1 MAVNDAQV
9 KLSRDLHDTVAQ
21 NLAAIKIYQKK
32 GEAEKSAFYADR
44 ALMQTHYIIDA
55 LHIPLSD
62 PLEKLISETLLAFEN
77 NTGIQTECY
86 VASTLIE
93 NLKSNEKTEILFVLQ
108 EALSNIVRHSEAST
122 ASVKI
127 TDIADELNIKIH
139 DNGKGFDEDHIL
151 QSTADPQHAERK
163 HYGLANMKARIES
176 IGGTLEIISKGGL
189 SIVIRIKR

>member
-1 MAVNDAQV
+1 MQ
-9 KLSRDLHDTVAQ
+9 
-21 NLAAIKIYQKK
+21 AAREQKILCAGRVLCARGKCRVRTRK
-32 GEAEKSAFYADR
+32 R
-44 ALMQTHYIIDA
+44 L
-55 LHIPLSD
+55 
-62 PLEKLISETLLAFEN
+62 
-77 NTGIQTECY
+77 
-86 VASTLIE
+86 ASTLIE

-151 QSTADPQHAERK
+151 NAADTQHAERK
-163 HYGLANMKARIES
+163 HYGLTNMRARIES
-176 IGGTLEIISKGGL
+176 IGGTLKIISKGGC